1 VVLCLH
7 GWPQHRDQRLTV
19 PTRMLFGVEDVVLRP
34 ELLAGYERRADD
46 MEVELI
52 GDSGH
57 FIADERPELVAERAR
72 ELFAPGP

>member
-1 VVLCLH
+1 MVVE
-7 GWPQHRDQRLTV
+7 P
-19 PTRMLFGVEDVVLRP
+19 
-34 ELLAGYERRADD
+34 
-46 MEVELI
+46 I

>member
-1 VVLCLH
+1 MGGRLVQRRRTSC
-7 GWPQHRDQRLTV
+7 PESCAARYRYQRLTV
-19 PTRMLFGVEDVVLRP
+19 PTRMLFMVVEP
-34 ELLAGYERRADD
+34 
-46 MEVELI
+46 I